1 MRDAT
6 ARLYDVDED
15 RVTIDIPRGI
25 VTFVA
30 KKNRLVDLDKLH
42 ESIWATRLSGRTG
55 MRLHSL
61 EVTAIGQVV
70 IEGKQVFLKVA
81 GTKKRFVLG
90 EGGDTKKGEDSFLA
104 RLRKQAGAGTT
115 VRVSGPLA
123 GWNGHF
129 PPFLSSKPDH
139 TRRIDV
145 KKLELLPRPVEKL

>member
-42 ESIWATRLSGRTG
+42 ESIWATRLSGKTG
-55 MRLHSL
+55 MRLHWL
-61 EVTAIGQVV
+61 EVAAIGQVV
-70 IEGKQVFLKVA
+70 IEGKQVCLKVA
-81 GTKKRFVLG
+81 GSKKVFVLG
-90 EGGDTKKGEDSFLA
+90 EGGDTKKGGSFLA
-104 RLRKQAGAGTT
+104 RLRKLAGTGT
-115 VRVSGPLA
+115 KVRVSGRLA
-123 GWNGHF
+123 GWNGPF
-129 PPFLSSKPDH
+129 PQLLSSKPDR

-145 KKLELLPRPVEKL
+145 NKLEPLRKPVKAA